1 MIRELGGFWRVV
13 GWDSWALQ
21 VGLAGGTADT
31 AVVLTEIDNLIGKEA
46 ILRNTHT

>member
-1 MIRELGGFWRVV
+1 MIRELGVFGEWLV
-13 GWDSWALQ
+13 GIAGLSRWALR
-21 VGLAGGTADT
+21 GTADT